1 MTDDFRERA
10 EIATAHAIGYT
21 AHQAATERARLAMLG
36 VQIGLDRAAAVQLAA
51 LAVETAKQGGITAEQ
66 FVIGTANAQAAES
79 RLTPEHFNP
88 AHYLRIGPQRA
99 RSTARRA
106 SQAMKR
112 FARRV
117 LLRRK

>member
-1 MTDDFRERA
+1 MSDNFRERA

-21 AHQAATERARLAMLG
+21 AHQNAAERARLAAVG
-36 VQIGLDRAAAVQLAA
+36 ERYGLDRAAAVQLAA
-51 LAVETAKQGGITAEQ
+51 LAIETAKLGGITAEA
-66 FVIGTANAQAAES
+66 FVIGTARAQAAES
-79 RLTPEHFNP
+79 RLTADLYDP
-88 AHYLRIGPQRA
+88 ALYLRTGPQRA

-112 FARRV
+112 LARRV